1 MTKGQQQK
9 LADLQA
15 NFAYLVTR
23 YSMISTLKLQHCP
36 SCAAANVVH
45 LLTELLN
52 HPEVQTNNV
61 LRSTYSGFRT
71 DWISLVQH
79 HQHQH
84 GTQYQ
89 EQKAQP
95 NMPSS
100 VVLH

>member
-1 MTKGQQQK
+1 MSKPKQQN

-52 HPEVQTNNV
+52 HPEVQQNQV

-71 DWISLVQH
+71 DWIGLVQH

-84 GTQYQ
+84 NTQYQ
-89 EQKAQP
+89 EQTYTQQ
-95 NMPSS
+95 PSS
-100 VVLH
+100 AVLH